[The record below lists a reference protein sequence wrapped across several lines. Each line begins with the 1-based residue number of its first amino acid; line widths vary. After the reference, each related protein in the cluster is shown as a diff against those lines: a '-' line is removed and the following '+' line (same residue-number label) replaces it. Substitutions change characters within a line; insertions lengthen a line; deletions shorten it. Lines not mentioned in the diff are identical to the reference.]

1 MLREMEYVLAV
12 YREQSFSKAAQKLFI
27 SQPALSA
34 KVKKA
39 EEQIGASI
47 FDRSTNPIQ
56 VTAAGKCYISA
67 AEQIMEIQNDLQH
80 KLSEIMSQRAGS
92 LTIGSSTYFC
102 SYVLPQLALEFHELH
117 PQYTVN
123 LLEGNTGDLTQCL
136 LSGVVDLTLNVDA
149 MDLTLFEAQPWGQEQ
164 VVLAVPANLEINQK
178 LQGYSIPVGY
188 ILEENIPE
196 DQCPKVELSLFAEE
210 QFLLLKRGNDI
221 YKRALR
227 LCRNAGFQ
235 PKVKMYLDQMLT
247 SYHVA
252 ANGHGIAFIRKD
264 IIQHV
269 KWTGQLCFYMIND
282 KDAYRDIMLYYKKD
296 SELPPVVQTFLQF
309 MKTRSLKQL

>member
-27 SQPALSA
+27 SQPALST
-34 KVKKA
+34 KVKRA
-39 EEQIGASI
+39 EEQIGTNI

-56 VTAAGKCYISA
+56 VTSAGKCYIEA
-67 AEQIMEIQNDLQH
+67 AEQIMDIQNDLQH
-80 KLSEIMSQRAGS
+80 KLSELISQRAGS

-136 LSGVVDLTLNVDA
+136 LSGVVDLTLDVDA
-149 MDLTLFEAQPWGQEQ
+149 MDLTLFEAYSLGQEQ
-164 VVLAVPANLEINQK
+164 IVLAVPANLEINQK
-178 LQGYSIPVGY
+178 LQEYSIPVGY
-188 ILEENIPE
+188 IWGGNILEAH
-196 DQCPKVELSLFAEE
+196 CPKVELSLFADE
-210 QFLLLKRGNDI
+210 QFLLLKRGNDMH
-221 YKRALR
+221 KRALK

-269 KWTGQLCFYMIND
+269 KWTDQLCFYMIND
-282 KDAYRDIMLYYKKD
+282 KDVYRDIMLYHKKD
-296 SELPPVVQTFLQF
+296 SELPPVVQAFLQF
-309 MKTRSLKQL
+309 MKKRNLNQL

>member
-27 SQPALSA
+27 SQPALST
-34 KVKKA
+34 KVKRA
-39 EEQIGASI
+39 EEQIGTNI

-56 VTAAGKCYISA
+56 VTSAGKCYIEA
-67 AEQIMEIQNDLQH
+67 AEQIMDIQNDLQH
-80 KLSEIMSQRAGS
+80 KLSELISQRAGS

-136 LSGVVDLTLNVDA
+136 LSGVVDLTLDVDT
-149 MDLTLFEAQPWGQEQ
+149 MDLTLFEAYSLGQEQ
-164 VVLAVPANLEINQK
+164 IVLAVPANLEINQK
-178 LQGYSIPVGY
+178 LQEYSIPVGY
-188 ILEENIPE
+188 IWGGNILEAY
-196 DQCPKVELSLFAEE
+196 CPKVELSLFADE
-210 QFLLLKRGNDI
+210 QFLLLKRGNDMH
-221 YKRALR
+221 KRALK

-269 KWTGQLCFYMIND
+269 KWTDQLCFYMIND
-282 KDAYRDIMLYYKKD
+282 KDVYRDIMLYHKKD
-296 SELPPVVQTFLQF
+296 SELPPVVQAFLQF
-309 MKTRSLKQL
+309 MKKRNLNQL